1 VVMDGYRQD
10 LFRPLLANHVLIQY
24 PFDLSRFWDIGRCR
38 QSFIVVDLF
47 SDDIVAKID
56 ALITNIHRR
65 AGNQLAHLVLALS
78 AERADKIPRS
88 LTVLWHRTPAS
99 LKFPHFLRLLS
110 GRVAITSSTNP
121 YSWAC
126 LPFIKRSRSVSFSIF
141 FKLCP
146 VCFIKM
152 LFKSSRM
159 RRISRA

>member
-1 VVMDGYRQD
+1 MV
-10 LFRPLLANHVLIQY
+10 A
-24 PFDLSRFWDIGRCR
+24 
-38 QSFIVVDLF
+38 LF
-47 SDDIVAKID
+47 SDDVVAKID
-56 ALITNIHRR
+56 TLITNIYRR
-65 AGNQLAHLVLALS
+65 AGNQLGYLVLALFG
-78 AERADKIPRS
+78 ERADEITRR

-141 FKLCP
+141 FKFWP